1 MQTIKIR
8 RNLLYLCG
16 QATVRYI
23 AMDIFE
29 SKVKGDLPLQRGD
42 VSERHDKMVFKE
54 TSTTKHVENICH
66 GCHG

>member
-1 MQTIKIR
+1 MQTITIR
-8 RNLLYLCG
+8 RNLLHLRG

-42 VSERHDKMVFKE
+42 VSQRRDEMGFKE
-54 TSTTKHVENICH
+54 ISTTKYVENICH
-66 GCHG
+66 G